1 MAINNYD
8 FVVKHGLV
16 VSTTAT
22 IRSTTNSVDTATGAL
37 HVAGGA
43 SIVQDLW
50 VGGKVYTGGGVVLTT
65 STLQTVTQSGNTTT
79 YAIKLLNADSSTGT
93 NTGALTVV
101 GGVGIGGD
109 VYVGGTIFGTIGGNN
124 VSGTVG
130 SSTNANNIQINNVNT
145 ASTTSYYITLSE
157 LKDGNYS
164 PLDAD
169 LALTYDAGNQKLS
182 ADNVN
187 VVKDLWVGGTVYTNG
202 GVVLTTATLQTVTE
216 SGNTTTYAIK
226 LLNADSS
233 TGTNTGALTVVGGV
247 GIGGDVYVGGG
258 VLAGSARITNNTSIG
273 GSVSINGSS
282 ATISILSFNGVSFLT
297 DSIHAFSGGEI
308 VIPQTSGLGLV
319 SGTTYYV
326 PAVLSPTRFQLSLTP
341 GGARIGAVGI
351 STILANTGPGPGL
364 MVTGGIESAGTNT
377 GAVIVEGGV
386 GISGNLNV
394 GGRIIGGGVRT
405 TTTSTAPLNPTTGDI
420 WYNTTNDVVYRY
432 TDDGSGEIYWI
443 DMTGSAVVNF
453 TADMLAGISANGNVT
468 TNAGNILVNDA
479 QPGNTYYIALTETK
493 NGSYSPIDADSVL
506 TYDSTNHRVSAE
518 SLAVTGSAVASS
530 TATGALT
537 VAGGVGIGGK
547 LYVGGMANNT
557 SSYIVYYDVST
568 GELGYGANSGGSGGG
583 GGGGNLDFGTFS
595 DPVGFTL
602 DLGSF

>member
-22 IRSTTNSVDTATGAL
+22 IRSTTNSVDTGTGAL

-50 VGGKVYTGGGVVLTT
+50 VGGRVYTSGGVVLTT

-79 YAIKLLNADSSTGT
+79 YNIKILNTDISTGT
-93 NTGALTVV
+93 TTGALTVA

-124 VSGTVG
+124 VSGSVG
-130 SSTNANNIQINNVNT
+130 GSINSDNVLINNVNT
-145 ASTTSYYITLSE
+145 ASTASYYITLSE
-157 LKDGNYS
+157 LKDGSYS
-164 PLDAD
+164 SLDAD
-169 LALTYDAGNQKLS
+169 SALTYDAINQKLF

-187 VVKDLWVGGTVYTNG
+187 VVKDLYVGGTLYTSG
-202 GVVLTTATLQTVTE
+202 GVVLTTATLQTVTQ
-216 SGNTTTYAIK
+216 SGNTTTYSIK
-226 LLNADSS
+226 LLNTDRS
-233 TGTNTGALTVVGGV
+233 TGTATGALTVAGGV

-258 VLAGSARITNNTSIG
+258 MLTGSARTTNNVSVG

-282 ATISILSFNGVSFLT
+282 ATISILGFNGVSFLT
-297 DSIHAFSGGEI
+297 DSVHAFSGGEI
-308 VIPQTSGLGLV
+308 VVPQTSGLGLV

-341 GGARIGAVGI
+341 GGASVGTVGV

-364 MVTGGIESAGTNT
+364 KVTGGIESTGTNT
-377 GAVIVEGGV
+377 GAVIVKGGV

-405 TTTSTAPLNPTTGDI
+405 TTTSTAPQNPVVGDI
-420 WYNTTNDVVYRY
+420 WYNTTNDAVYRY
-432 TDDGSGEIYWI
+432 TNDGSGEIYWI
-443 DMTGSAVVNF
+443 DMTGPAVVNF
-453 TADMLAGISANGNVT
+453 TADMLAGISANGGVS
-468 TNAGNILVNDA
+468 TNAGNILVNNA
-479 QPGNTYYIALTETK
+479 QPGNIYYIALAENK
-493 NGSYSPIDADSVL
+493 DGNYSPIDADSVL
-506 TYDSTNHRVSAE
+506 TYNSTDHQVSTE
-518 SLAVTGSAVASS
+518 SLAVTGNTVASS
-530 TATGALT
+530 TTTGALT
-537 VAGGVGIGGK
+537 VAGGVGIGGA
-547 LYVGGMANNT
+547 LYVGGLTNNT
-557 SSYIVYYDVST
+557 SSYIVYYDIST
-568 GELGYGANSGGSGGG
+568 GELGYGANSGGGGGG

>member
-1 MAINNYD
+1 MALNNFD

-37 HVAGGA
+37 HIAGGA
-43 SIVQDLW
+43 SIVKDLY
-50 VGGKVYTGGGVVLTT
+50 VGGRVYTSGGVVLTT

-79 YAIKLLNADSSTGT
+79 YAIKLLNTDSSTST
-93 NTGALTVV
+93 DSGALTVA

-124 VSGTVG
+124 ISGPVG
-130 SSTNANNIQINNVNT
+130 GSINADNVLINNVNT

-157 LKDGNYS
+157 LKDGSYS

-169 LALTYDAGNQKLS
+169 SALTYDADNQKLF

-187 VVKDLWVGGTVYTNG
+187 VVKDLYVGGTLYTSG
-202 GVVLTTATLQTVTE
+202 GVVLTTATLQTVTQ

-226 LLNADSS
+226 LLNTDVS
-233 TGTNTGALTVVGGV
+233 TDTNTGALTVAGGV
-247 GIGGDVYVGGG
+247 GIGGNLYVNGGM
-258 VLAGSARITNNTSIG
+258 LTGSSRTTNNVSVG

-282 ATISILSFNGVSFLT
+282 ATISILGFNGVSFLT
-297 DSIHAFSGGEI
+297 DSVHAFTGGEI

-341 GGARIGAVGI
+341 GGARVGTIGV

-364 MVTGGIESAGTNT
+364 RVTGGIESTGTNT

-394 GGRIIGGGVRT
+394 GGRIVGGGVRT
-405 TTTSTAPLNPTTGDI
+405 TTTSTAPQNPVVGDI
-420 WYNTTNDVVYRY
+420 WYNTVNDVVYRY

-443 DMTGSAVVNF
+443 DMSGSAVVNF
-453 TADMLAGISANGNVT
+453 TADMLAGISANV
-468 TNAGNILVNDA
+468 
-479 QPGNTYYIALTETK
+479 
-493 NGSYSPIDADSVL
+493 
-506 TYDSTNHRVSAE
+506 
-518 SLAVTGSAVASS
+518 
-530 TATGALT
+530 
-537 VAGGVGIGGK
+537 
-547 LYVGGMANNT
+547 
-557 SSYIVYYDVST
+557 
-568 GELGYGANSGGSGGG
+568 GG

-595 DPVGFTL
+595 NPVGFTL